1 MKIAR
6 TTSCVATSGGAPS
19 EGASGR
25 RIAILPNA
33 CKIARH
39 TEKRVGIGSHTEE
52 HDLTPCSSILGRGGR
67 EACQP
72 ASALNAT
79 RSW

>member
-25 RIAILPNA
+25 TIAILPNA

-39 TEKRVGIGSHTEE
+39 TEKHVGIGSHTEE
-52 HDLTPCSSILGRGGR
+52 RD
-67 EACQP
+67 
-72 ASALNAT
+72 
-79 RSW
+79 